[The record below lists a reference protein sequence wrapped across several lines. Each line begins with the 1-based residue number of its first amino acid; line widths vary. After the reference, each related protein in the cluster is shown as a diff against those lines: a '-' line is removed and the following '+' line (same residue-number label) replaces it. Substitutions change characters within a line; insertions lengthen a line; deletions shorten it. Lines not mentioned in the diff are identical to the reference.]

1 MNIALLFHA
10 SFASSLQGIRHWW
23 ASHQTA
29 TPWTPPLSVHAG
41 TGSTQKLAT
50 RCATPMRGDTNKFA
64 LRRPVRVVRVLEAGQ
79 PRSSVGR
86 MVISGR
92 MADVCAELD
101 RLAERE
107 AALS

>member
-1 MNIALLFHA
+1 MNFALLFHA
-10 SFASSLQGIRHWW
+10 GFASSIQGIRHWW

-29 TPWTPPLSVHAG
+29 TPWTPPTSAHTV
-41 TGSTQKLAT
+41 TGSPQKLAT
-50 RCATPMRGDTNKFA
+50 RCATPIRGDVNKFA

-79 PRSSVGR
+79 PLSSVGR